1 MQDENL
7 CTTWFSA
14 FVQNLATHTEKYVC
28 LLIYTFQN
36 YDFFLLSILWKKISK
51 FNDRIWKEFIIKLYY
66 FFQTLDL
73 ILEKNLH
80 LILEFRE

>member
-1 MQDENL
+1 MKI
-7 CTTWFSA
+7 
-14 FVQNLATHTEKYVC
+14 FVQLDLVHLYRILLHKLKNVC